1 MAALTAQKSVIE
13 RRSSYGATHERPST
27 ASVTYFKGGMVARD
41 ASTGL
46 ILKAAVGVAADTVCG
61 ISAQNKTTV
70 SGDNIRFYDGIFL
83 IDQDGSINQDDEGKL
98 CYVVDDQTVTEDSA
112 TGTPQVAGTI
122 YERVSATQVYVQIVN
137 TPAPVVALDPT
148 P

>member
-1 MAALTAQKSVIE
+1 MAALTVQRSTIE
-13 RRSSYGATHERPST
+13 KRTAYGATHELPST
-27 ASVTYFKGGMVARD
+27 AAVTYFKGGMVARD

-46 ILKAAVGVAADTVCG
+46 VLKAAVGVAADTVCG
-61 ISAQNKTTV
+61 IASQNKVTIA
-70 SGDNIRFYDGIFL
+70 GDNIRYADGIFL
-83 IDQDGSINQDDEGKL
+83 IDQDGSLDQTDVGKL

-112 TGTPQVAGTI
+112 TGTPQVAGSV
-122 YERVSATQVYVQIVN
+122 YQFVSASQVYVQIVN